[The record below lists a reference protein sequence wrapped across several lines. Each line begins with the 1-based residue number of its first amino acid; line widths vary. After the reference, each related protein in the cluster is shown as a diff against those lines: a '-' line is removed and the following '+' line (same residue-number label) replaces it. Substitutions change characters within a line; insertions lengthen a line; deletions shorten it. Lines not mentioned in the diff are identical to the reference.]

1 MKKTLLL
8 LFSCLALS
16 FCCFSQ
22 DCPVL
27 FKSAMDLFE
36 KGDYENARTKFALVV
51 EKCGNGGDYKGALGK
66 IKECDEKLKA
76 KLEVG
81 KREVTFDPQGGTET
95 VRVSAGGA
103 SWSFGKAPEWLNLSK
118 SKGQLVIECESNAS
132 GEEKSADITVYSGEG
147 NKRVYKKIHVTQANS
162 VLSVSPT
169 SLSFPEH
176 GSASYRVSVS
186 SNDNWDIDN
195 RNYSWIH
202 IEKDMEGVLVSCD
215 ANHYAKGREG
225 SFSLVTSNN
234 ETVTIDVS
242 QDGSTP
248 KFELGTTSI
257 RVKWNEG
264 GRAIEINTNDPDWTT
279 DMDSGGSWC
288 KPKKKNDQVLWLD
301 LDDNETGSVRSATI
315 KVTAANKNEYI
326 TVTQQSLGYGALYEE
341 YFDNAGGVWRITTA
355 SASLYGVGSWGLRAS
370 GLMVRWKVV
379 ELDLLNLNMSFSKS
393 FLLSWEPMIRGYLP
407 VQGNGRGWTAY
418 VGVGGCV
425 PIVDKPLKDGNKA
438 SHTKMVFEA
447 GTEFKWK
454 DNMSSRVFIRIDGY
468 FSVGMSFDLYKWK

>member
-1 MKKTLLL
+1 MKKVLLL
-8 LFSCLALS
+8 LFYCFALS

-81 KREVTFDPQGGTET
+81 KREVTFDPQGGSET
-95 VRVSAGGA
+95 VRVSSGGA

-132 GEEKSADITVYSGEG
+132 GEERNADITLSCGEG
-147 NKRVYKKIHVTQANS
+147 NNKVTKKIHVTQDNS
-162 VLSVSPT
+162 VLRLSTT

-176 GSASYRVSVS
+176 GSASYRVRVS
-186 SNDNWDIDN
+186 CNDNWN
-195 RNYSWIH
+195 VTNYYNWIRVTK
-202 IEKDMEGVLVSCD
+202 EQDGVSVSCE
-215 ANHYAKGREG
+215 ANTKAKERQG
-225 SFSLVTSNN
+225 SFSIVTSNN
-234 ETVTIDVS
+234 VVATVNVA
-242 QDGSTP
+242 QDP
-248 KFELGTTSI
+248 ARFIFELETTSI

-264 GRAIEINTNDPDWTT
+264 GRAIEINTNDPDWTADLYT
-279 DMDSGGSWC
+279 GGSWC
-288 KPKKKNDQVLWLD
+288 KPKKRNDHELWINM
-301 LDDNETGSVRSATI
+301 DDNETGSVRSATI
-315 KVTAANKNEYI
+315 KVTVADKNEYI
-326 TVTQQSLGYGALYEE
+326 TVTQQSHGYKALYDE
-341 YFDNAGGVWRITTA
+341 YFDNAGGSWRITTV
-355 SASLYGVGSWGLRAS
+355 SASVYGGGSWGLRVS

-379 ELDLLNLNMSFSKS
+379 ELDLLNLNTSFSKS
-393 FLLSWEPMIRGYLP
+393 YLLSWEPMLRGYLP
-407 VQGNGRGWTAY
+407 LQGNGRGWTAY
-418 VGVGGCV
+418 LGVGGCV
-425 PIVDKPLKDGNKA
+425 PIVDKPLKEGNKV
-438 SHTKMVFEA
+438 SHSKMVLEA

-468 FSVGMSFDLYKWK
+468 FSVGMSFDLYKWR